1 MAEHDDG
8 GRSKSTQTRTSL
20 NSMIGMLE
28 AAREGSHRLD
38 AELVMRLDLPCETAA
53 DEEGAMYQRIGA
65 DQKYTRSLDAA
76 RSWTPEGWL
85 LSLHESVHGWEA
97 TLQNRHMSQ
106 QWVKVS
112 RPAPTAPLAVCIAN
126 AMTMAPKARRNT

>member
-1 MAEHDDG
+1 
-8 GRSKSTQTRTSL
+8 
-20 NSMIGMLE
+20 
-28 AAREGSHRLD
+28 
-38 AELVMRLDLPCETAA
+38 MRLDLPCETAA

-126 AMTMAPKARRNT
+126 AMTMALKARRNT